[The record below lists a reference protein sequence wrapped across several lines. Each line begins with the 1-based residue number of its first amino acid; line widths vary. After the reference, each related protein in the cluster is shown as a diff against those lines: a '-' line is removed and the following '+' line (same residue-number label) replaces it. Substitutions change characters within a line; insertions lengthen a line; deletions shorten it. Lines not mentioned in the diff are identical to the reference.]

1 MDFVL
6 PTTLLFWHWWIL
18 GGLLLVLELVAP
30 GVFFLWV
37 GLAAGATGLIVLIVP
52 GMAWEWQAL
61 LFALLALGAT
71 FAGRRIWRPGAAPT
85 DHPLLNRRAQRH
97 VGRVVTLT
105 APLRD
110 GRARVHVGDSEW
122 SAVADD
128 VTLDL
133 PEGTSVRVVD
143 VRDGNLLVAP
153 LDSATAGGADP
164 GASRHSDAAS

>member
-1 MDFVL
+1 MEFAM

-30 GVFFLWV
+30 GVFFLWI
-37 GLAAGATGLIVLIVP
+37 GLAAGVVGLITLVLP
-52 GMAWEWQAL
+52 GLSWEWQAL
-61 LFALLALGAT
+61 LFALLALLAT
-71 FAGRRIWRPGAAPT
+71 VAGRRIWRPGSVPT
-85 DHPLLNRRAQRH
+85 DHPLLNKRAHRH

-128 VTLDL
+128 VTLAL
-133 PEGTSVRVVD
+133 PSGTSVKVID
-143 VRDGNLLVAP
+143 VRDGNLVVAP
-153 LDSATAGGADP
+153 QTADP
-164 GASRHSDAAS
+164 ET